1 MSYFLQTRSSFYSFL
16 FTIPLFFIYEVGI
29 LFLSKD
35 DILVV
40 RNGADFLMRSILE
53 SFGIFGLYGLGA
65 IFLIGFI
72 ITYIYFFNDNSNKSI
87 RADYLF
93 IMIFESVCWALILY
107 FLLSKFMLVLMNPIG
122 KTIAQQVTLA
132 VGAGIYEE
140 FLFRV
145 MLISGLTGIIGF
157 VFLWSEKTRKSA
169 ALIIAAGIFS
179 AFHFMGDY
187 GDYFSM
193 ELFLLRFFAGIV
205 LGILYIYRGFGIT
218 AYAHSIYD
226 LIVLIQITIHT
237 PL

>member
-53 SFGIFGLYGLGA
+53 SFGIFGLYGLGV

-107 FLLSKFMLVLMNPIG
+107 FLLSKFMLALMNPIG

-157 VFLWSEKTRKSA
+157 VFLWSEKTRKAA

-193 ELFLLRFFAGIV
+193 ELFILRFFAGIV
-205 LGILYIYRGFGIT
+205 LGILYISRGFGIT

>member
-72 ITYIYFFNDNSNKSI
+72 ITYIYFFNDKSNKSI

-122 KTIAQQVTLA
+122 KTITQQVTLA

-157 VFLWSEKTRKSA
+157 VFLWREKVRKAA

-205 LGILYIYRGFGIT
+205 LGILYIARGFGIT

>member
-72 ITYIYFFNDNSNKSI
+72 ITYIYFFNDKSNKSI

-122 KTIAQQVTLA
+122 KTITQQVTLA

-140 FLFRV
+140 FFFRV

-157 VFLWSEKTRKSA
+157 VFLWSEKVRKAA

-179 AFHFMGDY
+179 AFHFVGDY

-205 LGILYIYRGFGIT
+205 LGILYIARGFGIT

>member
-72 ITYIYFFNDNSNKSI
+72 ITYIYFFNDKSNKSI

-122 KTIAQQVTLA
+122 KTITQQVTLA

-157 VFLWSEKTRKSA
+157 VFLWSEKVRKAA

-179 AFHFMGDY
+179 AFHFVGDY

-205 LGILYIYRGFGIT
+205 LGVLYIARGFGIT

>member
-72 ITYIYFFNDNSNKSI
+72 ITYIYFYNDKSNKSI
-87 RADYLF
+87 RVDYLF
-93 IMIFESVCWALILY
+93 IMIFESVCWALVLY

-122 KTIAQQVTLA
+122 KTITQQVTLA

-157 VFLWSEKTRKSA
+157 VFLWSEKVRKAA

-179 AFHFMGDY
+179 AFHFVGDY
-187 GDYFSM
+187 GDFFSM

-205 LGILYIYRGFGIT
+205 LGILYIARGFGIT

>member
-72 ITYIYFFNDNSNKSI
+72 ITYIYFFNDKSNKSI

-122 KTIAQQVTLA
+122 KTITQQVTLA

-157 VFLWSEKTRKSA
+157 VFLWSEKVRKAA

-205 LGILYIYRGFGIT
+205 LGVLYIARGFGIT

>member
-72 ITYIYFFNDNSNKSI
+72 ITYIYFFNDKSNKSI

-122 KTIAQQVTLA
+122 KTITQQVTLA

-157 VFLWSEKTRKSA
+157 VFLWSEKVRKAA

-179 AFHFMGDY
+179 AFHFVGDY
-187 GDYFSM
+187 GDFFSM

-205 LGILYIYRGFGIT
+205 LGILYIARGFGIT

>member
-72 ITYIYFFNDNSNKSI
+72 VTYIYFFNDKSNESI

-93 IMIFESVCWALILY
+93 IMVFESVCWALVLY

-122 KTIAQQVTLA
+122 KTITQQVTLA

-140 FLFRV
+140 FFFRV

-157 VFLWSEKTRKSA
+157 VFLWREKVRKAA

-179 AFHFMGDY
+179 AFHFVGDY
-187 GDYFSM
+187 GDFFSM

-205 LGILYIYRGFGIT
+205 LGLLYIARGFGIT

>member
-1 MSYFLQTRSSFYSFL
+1 MSYLLQTRSSFYSFL
-16 FTIPLFFIYEVGI
+16 FTIPLFFIYEIGI

-53 SFGIFGLYGLGA
+53 SFGIIGLYGLGA
-65 IFLIGFI
+65 IFLGGFI
-72 ITYIYFFNDNSNKSI
+72 VTFIFFLKEKNNNNI

-93 IMIFESVCWALILY
+93 IMIFESVCWALVLY

-122 KTIAQQVTLA
+122 KTITQKVTLA

-157 VFLWSEKTRKSA
+157 VFLWRERARKTA

-179 AFHFMGDY
+179 AFHFVGEY
-187 GDYFSM
+187 GDYFSI
-193 ELFLLRFFAGIV
+193 ELFLLRFFAGTI
-205 LGILYIYRGFGIT
+205 LGALYLARGFGIT

>member
-53 SFGIFGLYGLGA
+53 SFGIFGLYGLGT
-65 IFLIGFI
+65 IFLICFI
-72 ITYIYFFNDNSNKSI
+72 ITYIFFFNDKSNKSI

-122 KTIAQQVTLA
+122 KTITQQVTLA

-157 VFLWSEKTRKSA
+157 VFLWSEKVRKSA

-205 LGILYIYRGFGIT
+205 LGILYIARGFGIT

>member
-72 ITYIYFFNDNSNKSI
+72 ITYIYFFNDKSNKSI

-93 IMIFESVCWALILY
+93 IMVFESVCWALVLY

-122 KTIAQQVTLA
+122 KTITQQVTLA

-157 VFLWSEKTRKSA
+157 VFLWSEKVRKAA

-187 GDYFSM
+187 GDFFSM

-205 LGILYIYRGFGIT
+205 LGVLYIARGFGIT

>member
-29 LFLSKD
+29 FFLSKD

-72 ITYIYFFNDNSNKSI
+72 ITYIYFFNDKSNKSI

-93 IMIFESVCWALILY
+93 IMVFESVCWALVLY

-122 KTIAQQVTLA
+122 KTITQQVTLA

-157 VFLWSEKTRKSA
+157 VFLWSEKVRKAA
-169 ALIIAAGIFS
+169 ALIISAGIFS
-179 AFHFMGDY
+179 AFHFVGDY
-187 GDYFSM
+187 GDFFSM

-205 LGILYIYRGFGIT
+205 LGILYIARGFGIT